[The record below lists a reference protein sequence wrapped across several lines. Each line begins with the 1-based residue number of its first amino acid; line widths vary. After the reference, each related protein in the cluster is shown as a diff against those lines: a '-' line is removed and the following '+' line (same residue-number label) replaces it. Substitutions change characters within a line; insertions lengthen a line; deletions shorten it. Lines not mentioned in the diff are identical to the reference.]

1 MSYNLNMKKRIR
13 HFNLDEN
20 FDFREIKN
28 MSLDELKGLSS
39 DIKNLIIDRCSEFGG
54 HLSSNLGIIN
64 LTIALFRAFDFD
76 KDKIIFDIGHY
87 TYPYKILTGRPL
99 RNLRR
104 ENGCDGFQKRSES
117 KYDFYD
123 AGHSSTS
130 ISAAVGFAKVRDL
143 NKENYSCI
151 AFVGDGGIANGL
163 CFEALNNLI
172 VDNTKIIVVLNDNE
186 MSISPTIGGLSVI
199 LKGIRK
205 NPFASIV
212 FKDANFEY
220 IGPVDG
226 DNFRQMQVA
235 FNRAKKSKRSVI
247 LHVKTLKGEGYK
259 YAQEDQIGEFHF
271 VNPFDKITGRALIN
285 NANLN
290 RKSFSKVFADLVD
303 KEMEHNEKIISICP
317 STTVGACLTDVFKK
331 YPERTFDC
339 GISEEHSAIFAN
351 ALGINNFKVYLFM
364 YSTFLQRAYDEIIH
378 DVARM
383 NSNVTFLIDR
393 SGLIGPDGETHQGI
407 YDESFFYSI
416 PNVVISMPHD
426 EADAI
431 KLFNLSK
438 AYFHPFG
445 IRYPAFY
452 KVNEINYVSDKE
464 IKFGEWE
471 YVIDSSSDLAF
482 ITFGPHLNDIYKLI
496 KNKNVTLI
504 NALFLKG
511 FNDSEVIKLNKFKK
525 IYIYDPYGVETGF
538 SSHLLLKLNK
548 VGFNGKVKIKALPLS
563 FISKGTIEE
572 QEKRLNVE
580 PIDAYNDFLDFIKD
594 ENN

>member
-1 MSYNLNMKKRIR
+1 MKKEIR
-13 HFNLDEN
+13 RFILDEN
-20 FDFREIKN
+20 FDFHEIKN
-28 MSLDELKGLSS
+28 MSIDELRQLSA
-39 DIKNLIIDRCSEFGG
+39 DIKELIIDRCSEFGG

-76 KDKIIFDIGHY
+76 KDKIVFDIGHY

-99 RNLRR
+99 RNLRT

-143 NKENYSCI
+143 NHENYSCV

-199 LKGIRK
+199 LKGIRM
-205 NPFASIV
+205 NRFASIV
-212 FKDANFEY
+212 FKNANFEY

-226 DNFRQMQVA
+226 DDFKQMSIA
-235 FNRAKKSKRSVI
+235 FARAKKSKRSVI

-259 YAQEDQIGEFHF
+259 YAEEDQIGEFHF
-271 VNPFDKITGRALIN
+271 VHPFDKKTGKSSIN
-285 NANLN
+285 LLEGK
-290 RKSFSKVFADLVD
+290 KSFSKIFADLVD
-303 KEMEHNEKIISICP
+303 KEMENNEKVISICP
-317 STTVGACLTDVFKK
+317 STTVGSCLTEVFKK
-331 YPERTFDC
+331 YPERTYDC

-351 ALGINNFKVYLFM
+351 ALAINDFKVYLFM
-364 YSTFLQRAYDEIIH
+364 YSTFLQRAYDEILH

-393 SGLIGPDGETHQGI
+393 AGLIGPDGETHQGI

-416 PNVVISMPHD
+416 PNVALSMPHD
-426 EADAI
+426 EDDAI

-438 AYFHPFG
+438 KYDKPFG
-445 IRYPAFY
+445 IRYPAVY
-452 KVNEINYVSDKE
+452 KIKENSYVSNKTIE
-464 IKFGEWE
+464 FGEWD
-471 YVIDSSSDLAF
+471 YVFKNSTINAF
-482 ITFGPHLNDIYKLI
+482 ITVGPHLNDIYSLLKD
-496 KNKNVTLI
+496 KNVTLI

-511 FNDSEVIKLNKFKK
+511 YKKEEINKLMNFKK

-538 SSHLLLKLNK
+538 ASHLIYDLIT
-548 VGFNGKVKIKALPLS
+548 NGYKGEIKVKAVPLE
-563 FISKGTIEE
+563 FIQKGTIDQQEARLRLTPHDAIEE
-572 QEKRLNVE
+572 FNE
-580 PIDAYNDFLDFIKD
+580 FINN